1 MQQLLE
7 TRDIMFPVYKQSVR
21 GIGGKI
27 DAPDVKMLTRRNS
40 QGMEEYISVVN
51 KDYRV
56 VENAEILEPLQKQMI
71 NFIKILLLMQ
81 KIPQLLIKHKLYII
95 NLFKILKKEKR
106 VLQKWHLHFNKG
118 LLNLQPEV

>member
-7 TRDIMFPVYKQSVR
+7 TRDIMFPVYKQSVQ

-27 DAPDVKMLTRRNS
+27 NAPDVKMLTRRNKD
-40 QGMEEYISVVN
+40 GMEEYISVVN

-71 NFIKILLLMQ
+71 NFFDPL
-81 KIPQLLIKHKLYII
+81 
-95 NLFKILKKEKR
+95 
-106 VLQKWHLHFNKG
+106 VLQDVHIKDTVLKNGRVCYSEYIFPKSKVWNTD
-118 LLNLQPEV
+118 